1 MGLMTQKRTAATSL
15 LSLLSCLLMACAS
28 NQPLPPSGDA
38 PYFNWIQPSTPESS
52 LTGKA
57 YFWPAPSGESIRIK
71 IMLTGAVPEKEYFA
85 YIHEKG
91 GCADEAQTASNI
103 FSPAGSFL
111 GFETKQSGLLAKIK
125 SNADGTADFEGEFK
139 RFSLAAGKNNIAG
152 KSIVLSGDETTLTR
166 AGCTVIPVPKREGKS
181 AD

>member
-15 LSLLSCLLMACAS
+15 LSLFSYLLMACAS
-28 NQPLPPSGDA
+28 NQPLLPSGDA

-91 GCADEAQTASNI
+91 GCEDEAQAAGNI
-103 FSPAGSFL
+103 FNPKGSFM
-111 GFETKQSGLLAKIK
+111 GIKTKQSGLLAKIK
-125 SNADGTADFEGEFK
+125 STADGTAEFEGQFNK
-139 RFSLAAGKNNIAG
+139 FSLAGIKNSIAG
-152 KSIVLSGDETTLTR
+152 KSLVISEDKAALIR
-166 AGCTVIPVPKREGKS
+166 AGCTIIPVPKREGKS

>member
-1 MGLMTQKRTAATSL
+1 MTQKRAATISL
-15 LSLLSCLLMACAS
+15 LSLFSYLLVACAS
-28 NQPLPPSGDA
+28 KQPLPPSGDA

-57 YFWPAPSGESIRIK
+57 YFWPAPSGESVRIK

-85 YIHEKG
+85 HIHEKG
-91 GCADEAQTASNI
+91 GCADEAQAAGKIYRPT
-103 FSPAGSFL
+103 GSFL
-111 GFETKQSGLLAKIK
+111 GFETKQSGLLAKIE
-125 SNADGTADFEGEFK
+125 SNADGTAEFEGEFK
-139 RFSLAAGKNNIAG
+139 RFSLANGKNNIAG
-152 KSIVLSGDETTLTR
+152 KSIVISGDETTLTR